1 MVIIGNFKMNKTASE
16 TKDFIKELEANI
28 VANSDKIS
36 SDVEYAI
43 AAPFVNIFAFQGSK
57 IPVGAQ
63 NVSHHSQGAYT
74 GEISVSMLKDLGVK
88 YVILGHSE
96 RRQYH
101 YESDS
106 LINAK
111 ARKVI
116 EAGMIPVVCVGETL
130 DEYESGATN
139 EVVLEQLESSLEDL
153 DLSKIIIAY
162 EPIWAIGTGKVA
174 TPEVANNVCKFI
186 REKTAKDIVI
196 QYGGSVNPSNVA
208 ELASQP
214 DIDGFLVGGASL
226 KPNDF
231 TQLLTLGK

>member
-28 VANSDKIS
+28 VANSAKIS